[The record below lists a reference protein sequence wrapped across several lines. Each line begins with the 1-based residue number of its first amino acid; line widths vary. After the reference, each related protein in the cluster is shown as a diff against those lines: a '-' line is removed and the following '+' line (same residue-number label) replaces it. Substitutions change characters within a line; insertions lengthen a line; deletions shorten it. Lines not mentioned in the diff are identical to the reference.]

1 MAAIYERLEAN
12 VATKTTP
19 LADPALILVVDDD
32 DFFREGVVSFLRR
45 NDLTTLEAADA
56 ESAYALAVQH
66 RPGAAV
72 VDIMLPERPDTPAR
86 RDQNQ
91 GIDLVRRLK
100 RADPTLAVVVLS
112 AFGDRSEA
120 LLRLALE
127 GVRGVA
133 YLVKGCP
140 ARLLLQGLEE
150 ARAGHIMIKTTDPG
164 EMAELAEKLW
174 SHLTPPEREYVRRA
188 VELFPMLTER
198 EQAVALELA
207 HAQTVEG
214 VAVALNIAVTTA
226 EKHIHH
232 LYAKLGL
239 DEADQQQPPLRKS
252 LLLAKAC
259 WLLDMLGYGQAG

>member
-1 MAAIYERLEAN
+1 METE
-12 VATKTTP
+12 TTRSVTSD
-19 LADPALILVVDDD
+19 LVLVVDDD
-32 DFFREGVVSFLRR
+32 GFFREGIVSFLRR
-45 NDLTTLEAADA
+45 NGLTALEADNA
-56 ESAYALAVQH
+56 EAAYALAVQH

-72 VDIMLPERPDTPAR
+72 VDIILPERFDSPAR

-100 RADPTLAVVVLS
+100 HAVPTMAVVVLS
-112 AFGDRSEA
+112 AFGDRSEV

-140 ARLLLQGLEE
+140 PRLVLQGIEE
-150 ARAGHIMIKTTDPG
+150 ARAGHIMIKATDSG
-164 EMAELAEKLW
+164 ELAGLAEKLW
-174 SHLTPPEREYVRRA
+174 ASLTTPEREHVRRA
-188 VELFPMLTER
+188 VALFPTLTER
-198 EQAVALELA
+198 EQAVALQLA
-207 HAQTVEG
+207 HAQTVGG
-214 VAVALNIAVTTA
+214 VAASLNIAVTTA

-239 DEADQQQPPLRKS
+239 DEVDQYQPPLRKS

-259 WLLDMLGYGQAG
+259 WLVDMLSSGR

>member
-1 MAAIYERLEAN
+1 MSRS
-12 VATKTTP
+12 V
-19 LADPALILVVDDD
+19 DPNLILVVDDD
-32 DFFREGVVSFLRR
+32 GFFREGVVSFLRR
-45 NDLTTLEAADA
+45 NGLTTLEAADA
-56 ESAYALAVQH
+56 ESAYALAVQR
-66 RPGAAV
+66 RPDAAV
-72 VDIMLPERPDTPAR
+72 VDIILPERPDAPTR

-100 RADPTLAVVVLS
+100 RADPTMAVVVLS

-140 ARLLLQGLEE
+140 ARLLLQGLDE
-150 ARAGHIMIKTTDPG
+150 ARAGHIMIKATDPG
-164 EMAELAEKLW
+164 ELADLAEKYW
-174 SHLTPPEREYVRRA
+174 SQLTSLEREYIRRA
-188 VELFPMLTER
+188 VELFPTLTER

-214 VAVALNIAVTTA
+214 AAVALNIAMTTI

-259 WLLDMLGYGQAG
+259 WLLDMLGNGREA